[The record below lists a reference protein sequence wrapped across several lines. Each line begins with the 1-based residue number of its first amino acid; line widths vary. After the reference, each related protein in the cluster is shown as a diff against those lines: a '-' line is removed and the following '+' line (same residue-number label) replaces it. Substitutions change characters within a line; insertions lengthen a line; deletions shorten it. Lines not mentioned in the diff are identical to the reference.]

1 MQCSLLTLM
10 TAEMI
15 EKIQKVDSPPRYN
28 HFRPNKSASR
38 PANNSPLAVSDL
50 LGKDAHGC
58 RRHHMTEKNTHDG
71 SRGSEKKTQGGMEV
85 RAGREDSPAVSK
97 RIG

>member
-1 MQCSLLTLM
+1 M

-15 EKIQKVDSPPRYN
+15 EKIQKVDSPPKYN
-28 HFRPNKSASR
+28 HFRPNRSASR
-38 PANNSPLAVSDL
+38 PANNSPLAVSDP
-50 LGKDAHGC
+50 LGKNAHGC
-58 RRHHMTEKNTHDG
+58 RISYEQEKTHDG
-71 SRGSEKKTQGGMEV
+71 SRGSEKKTQGVMEV